1 MAISQYKNQKKPLE
15 YSKNEIDRAA
25 RDIRHGM
32 DDTGRSEAIRRIQGF
47 REYHLYPLML
57 MKNHLA
63 RIASQV
69 SNKGLVARRL
79 KRLSTIID
87 KLERPTLDGHNTNS
101 IKLTRMQDIAGCR
114 AIVKNIKQLKQLQK
128 KLESSRSVHKIV
140 SIKDYLTPKESGYGG
155 VHLVYSCYENQLA
168 DHEWKKAKVE
178 VQLRTE
184 LQHAWATSLEII
196 DTLEQINLKTRHDG
210 HDDWRKLF
218 SIAGRLVSHEE
229 KACVI
234 EDAQTL
240 ISLRQELCELADKLD
255 VVLKLA
261 RYTLAITFTTD
272 HKAVKQGRSGQGLFL
287 VCMHILEEQEKKIQ
301 VTVKHFSMKNSEKA
315 LAELN
320 EADLNEKII
329 ISVLVSASDVRALK
343 QAYPN
348 YFGSTRKFSDF
359 LERQRGD
366 LG

>member
-69 SNKGLVARRL
+69 SNKVLVARRL

-140 SIKDYLTPKESGYGG
+140 SIKDYLTPKEGANKRGNS
-155 VHLVYSCYENQLA
+155 S
-168 DHEWKKAKVE
+168 
-178 VQLRTE
+178 
-184 LQHAWATSLEII
+184 
-196 DTLEQINLKTRHDG
+196 
-210 HDDWRKLF
+210 
-218 SIAGRLVSHEE
+218 RLTQS
-229 KACVI
+229 
-234 EDAQTL
+234 
-240 ISLRQELCELADKLD
+240 
-255 VVLKLA
+255 
-261 RYTLAITFTTD
+261 F
-272 HKAVKQGRSGQGLFL
+272 
-287 VCMHILEEQEKKIQ
+287 
-301 VTVKHFSMKNSEKA
+301 
-315 LAELN
+315 
-320 EADLNEKII
+320 
-329 ISVLVSASDVRALK
+329 
-343 QAYPN
+343 
-348 YFGSTRKFSDF
+348 
-359 LERQRGD
+359 
-366 LG
+366 